1 MFKPGDQIDH
11 YQVIA
16 QLKSGGMA
24 TLFLARRQ
32 GAAGFAKHVAIKL
45 IHSHLATNDRFV
57 QMFVDEAML
66 SARIHHPNV
75 VHVEE
80 LGETEGTYYLV
91 MEYVHGGSLAQLLK
105 ALAKARRRMLP
116 ELAVSIAVAVADG
129 LHAAHETTGDDG
141 RLLGVVHRDVTPE
154 NVLIAF
160 KGHVKLID
168 FGVAKAR
175 ERTNQTTAGTL
186 KGKFAYM
193 APEQAK
199 GLAVDRRTDIY
210 ALGIVLWE
218 MLTMRRL
225 FKSQN
230 DLELLDMVRDPHV
243 RPPSELAPGI
253 PPALD
258 AVVLKALAPNA
269 DDRYPDGRAFRR
281 ALADAVPRALAM
293 DASHLS
299 DLMATVMHDE
309 IQRERASIP
318 ESVSGIVEPR
328 GASSVD
334 QEEVLRT
341 LTIDAADLESPAAT
355 VSSRGAAA
363 GPPRAGGAP
372 PPPPPVDGEPTGAT
386 PVVTPSGPG
395 RSLAIA
401 VVALIAI
408 LGGGFFGGRALFA
421 PEETSS
427 VSNPPP
433 RVTTSETTDAG
444 LAEQEQQPEPGI
456 ATPVGSSEA
465 DAGTDAARAALD
477 VPPSVEPPVEPPPV
491 ATQMVATQM
500 VATQMVQAAQNTW
513 HRRPVREGNTMR
525 TDMTERH
532 RPTAEMQPAA
542 MMEEAT
548 MVSTTTMGGRTVVT
562 PFVDNP
568 GF

>member
-1 MFKPGDQIDH
+1 VFKPGDQIDH
-11 YQVIA
+11 YEVIA
-16 QLKSGGMA
+16 NLKSGGMA
-24 TLFLARRQ
+24 TLYLARRR

-45 IHSHLATNDRFV
+45 VHAHLATDERFV

-80 LGETEGTYYLV
+80 LGETEGSYYLV

-160 KGHVKLID
+160 KGHVKVID

-175 ERTNQTTAGTL
+175 ERSQQTTAGTL

-193 APEQAK
+193 SPEQAK

-210 ALGIVLWE
+210 AMGIVLWE

-243 RPPSELAPGI
+243 RAPSELAPGI

-269 DDRYPDGRAFRR
+269 DDRYPDARAFRR

-299 DLMATVMHDE
+299 DLMATVMSDE

-318 ESVSGIVEPR
+318 ESVSGIVDPHNR
-328 GASSVD
+328 SAVVD
-334 QEEVLRT
+334 EEEVLRT
-341 LTIDAADLESPAAT
+341 LTIDAADLDSPAAT
-355 VSSRGAAA
+355 VASRGGASGA
-363 GPPRAGGAP
+363 GLAKPLVGGGAP
-372 PPPPPVDGEPTGAT
+372 PLQPPPDDMHTGAT
-386 PVVTPSGPG
+386 PVVTPSGRG
-395 RSLAIA
+395 RTVAIA
-401 VVALIAI
+401 VIALAAI
-408 LGGGFFGGRALFA
+408 LGGGFFGGRAIFA
-421 PEETSS
+421 PAETSS

-433 RVTTSETTDAG
+433 QVT
-444 LAEQEQQPEPGI
+444 PPG
-456 ATPVGSSEA
+456 P
-465 DAGTDAARAALD
+465 D
-477 VPPSVEPPVEPPPV
+477 PSVEPPPIPSIATPIAVADAGQDTGVAQLEQPDGDETPMVETP
-491 ATQMVATQM
+491 MVETPM
-500 VATQMVQAAQNTW
+500 VERAQNQW
-513 HRRPVREGNTMR
+513 HRRPS
-525 TDMTERH
+525 MTEEGTMAQSSMMGRR
-532 RPTAEMQPAA
+532 RPADMQTEPA
-542 MMEEAT
+542 MTEAT
-548 MVSTTTMGGRTVVT
+548 MVSTTTMGGRMVVT
-562 PFVDNP
+562 PFVNNP

>member
-1 MFKPGDQIDH
+1 MLGRENVFKPGDQIDQ
-11 YQVIA
+11 YEVIA

-24 TLFLARRQ
+24 TLFLARRR

-45 IHSHLATNDRFV
+45 VHGHLAEDDRFV

-80 LGETEGTYYLV
+80 LGETEGTYYIV

-129 LHAAHETTGDDG
+129 LHAAHETTAEDG

-160 KGHVKLID
+160 KGHVKVID

-175 ERTNQTTAGTL
+175 ERSAQTTAGTL

-193 APEQAK
+193 SPEQAK

-225 FKSQN
+225 FKSSN
-230 DLELLDMVRDPHV
+230 DLELLDMVRDPQV
-243 RPPSELAPGI
+243 RAPSELAPGI

-269 DDRYPDGRAFRR
+269 DDRYPDCRAFRR

-293 DASHLS
+293 DASHLA
-299 DLMATVMHDE
+299 DLMATVMSDE

-318 ESVSGIVEPR
+318 ESVSGVIEPR
-328 GASSVD
+328 SHGSID
-334 QEEVLRT
+334 EEEVLRT
-341 LTIDAADLESPAAT
+341 LTLDAADLESPAAT
-355 VSSRGAAA
+355 RAPRAAA
-363 GPPRAGGAP
+363 PSRPRQAGAGAFAAP
-372 PPPPPVDGEPTGAT
+372 PSVDGEPTGAT
-386 PVVTPSGPG
+386 PVVSPKG
-395 RSLAIA
+395 RGRTVVIAIA
-401 VVALIAI
+401 ALAAI
-408 LGGGFFGGRALFA
+408 LLGGFFGGRALFA
-421 PEETSS
+421 PPETSS

-433 RVTTSETTDAG
+433 VVTPPTPDVLDVPVQETV
-444 LAEQEQQPEPGI
+444 PPGI
-456 ATPVGSSEA
+456 ATPVAPAAVDASVAAPPDEPVAVHEPAVVEEPAHVSAQTADAPQHTSTHRHATTTETGSSAMGHRTPA
-465 DAGTDAARAALD
+465 DMEPAALEQD
-477 VPPSVEPPVEPPPV
+477 
-491 ATQMVATQM
+491 
-500 VATQMVQAAQNTW
+500 
-513 HRRPVREGNTMR
+513 
-525 TDMTERH
+525 
-532 RPTAEMQPAA
+532 
-542 MMEEAT
+542 T
-548 MVSTTTMGGRTVVT
+548 MVSTTTMNGRTVVT
-562 PFVDNP
+562 PFVNNP